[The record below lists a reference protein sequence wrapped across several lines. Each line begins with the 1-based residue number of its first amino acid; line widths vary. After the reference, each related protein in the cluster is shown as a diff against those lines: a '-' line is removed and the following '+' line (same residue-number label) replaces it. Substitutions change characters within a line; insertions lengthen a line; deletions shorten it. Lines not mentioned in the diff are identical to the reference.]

1 MLMQTRTRMASAC
14 ECGCDDNK
22 APSTDLLDGRQLFP
36 ESHELSRIPFTPSRN
51 PCTALHPSKER
62 LAGDDANPHNSEPYE
77 RHNSLSFMR
86 VNRGSHAQ
94 HTCAHPVA
102 AGWPCARSMR
112 INCQIGRLL
121 RGLALDATN
130 HIVIELKLRPYKRV
144 RLLFAVLAGCCV
156 H

>member
-51 PCTALHPSKER
+51 PSTTASSKER
-62 LAGDDANPHNSEPYE
+62 LAGDDANPHNSEPHE

-94 HTCAHPVA
+94 HTSAHLRTPCCCRLA
-102 AGWPCARSMR
+102 A
-112 INCQIGRLL
+112 L
-121 RGLALDATN
+121 R
-130 HIVIELKLRPYKRV
+130 
-144 RLLFAVLAGCCV
+144 AVNED
-156 H
+156 